1 MNPSQRLEVHGLRL
15 TDDGEPVALSVGS
28 GECVALLALPGQAT
42 PTIMSDLIDEV
53 AGHGRASAASGSRIM
68 VEGRDVTALPPV
80 LRGIAILSER
90 DPLLDHL
97 SVRDNLGF
105 ALAARRMPAAGRHRV
120 DQALALL
127 GLEAE
132 ANRRPGRLDPA
143 QRLRAALARALV
155 GDPGVV
161 LLDDPLGRIAP
172 GPRHDTQ
179 LLLRRL
185 ARARGLALL
194 LLTHDRDEA
203 LMMGERIGIL
213 TNSGLRQFGTAAE
226 LLDRPADEQVAVGFG
241 AANSLSG
248 RVEWVEDD
256 VARVRLSAGP
266 SVDAMASRDLQAGAS
281 CVVCVRPERVAVA
294 FAAPGQEDLG
304 GAFGGDG
311 LAGTLSDLVHLG
323 DHVQLRVRLAA
334 GGEVLVRRPASQP
347 TTGLRPGRAALL
359 AWPPA
364 HAVAFPLGG

>member
-1 MNPSQRLEVHGLRL
+1 MNPPCRLVLDGLRM
-15 TDDGEPVALSVGS
+15 TDGGAPVSLSVGS
-28 GECVALLALPGQAT
+28 GECVALLALPGQA
-42 PTIMSDLIDEV
+42 IAAAASRFIDEA
-53 AGHGRASAASGSRIM
+53 AGHRRASAAGGRRIM
-68 VEGRDVTALPPV
+68 VDGRDVTALPPAG
-80 LRGIAILSER
+80 RGIAILSER

-97 SVRDNLGF
+97 SVRDNLAF

-132 ANRRPGRLDPA
+132 ANRRPARLDAA

-155 GDPGVV
+155 GDCGAL
-161 LLDDPLGRIAP
+161 LLDDPLGRIPP
-172 GPRHDTQ
+172 GPRREAQ

-185 ARARGLALL
+185 ARARGLAVL
-194 LLTHDRDEA
+194 LLTRDRDEA

-213 TNSGLRQFGTAAE
+213 TDSGLRQLGTAAE

-256 VARVRLSAGP
+256 VARVRLGAGP
-266 SVDAMASRDLQAGAS
+266 SVDAMAAGDLQAGAL

-294 FAAPGQEDLG
+294 FAAPGQEDPG
-304 GAFGGDG
+304 GAFGGEG

-347 TTGLRPGRAALL
+347 TAGLRPGRAALL

-364 HAVAFPLGG
+364 HAIAFPLSG

>member
-1 MNPSQRLEVHGLRL
+1 M
-15 TDDGEPVALSVGS
+15 TDGRESVSLSVGS
-28 GECVALLALPGQAT
+28 GECVALLALPGQASEAVT
-42 PTIMSDLIDEV
+42 SPFFDEV
-53 AGHGRASAASGSRIM
+53 AGHRPASAPNGPVLSAQ
-68 VEGRDVTALPPV
+68 VFVDGRDVTARPPV
-80 LRGIAILSER
+80 LRGIALLSDR

-97 SVRDNLGF
+97 SVRGNLAF
-105 ALAARRMPAAGRHRV
+105 ALAASRLPKPERRHRAG
-120 DQALALL
+120 QALALL

-132 ANRRPGRLDPA
+132 ADRRPALLDPA

-155 GDPGVV
+155 RDPGAI
-161 LLDDPLGRIAP
+161 LLDDPLGRIASQ
-172 GPRHDTQ
+172 PRREAH

-194 LLTHDRDEA
+194 LLTRDRDEA

-213 TNSGLRQFGTAAE
+213 ADLALRQLGTAAE
-226 LLDRPADEQVAVGFG
+226 LLDRPSDEQVAVGFG
-241 AANSLSG
+241 AANRLSG
-248 RVEWVEDD
+248 SVEWIEDD

-266 SVDAMASRDLQAGAS
+266 SMEAMASGNLEAGAA

-294 FAAPGQEDLG
+294 FAAPGAANLG
-304 GAFGGDG
+304 GSFGGEG

-347 TTGLRPGRAALL
+347 TAGLRPGRAALL
-359 AWPPA
+359 AWQPA
-364 HAVAFPLGG
+364 HATAFPLGA